1 MQEGGKKK
9 MSDYLYTAGL
19 EHKITELEAENAR
32 LKNASMFDSESRK
45 IAEGVIKELKQEN
58 AELKARI
65 SRCLETIQ
73 RFVTDNEECE

>member
-1 MQEGGKKK
+1 MQEGGEKK
-9 MSDYLYTAGL
+9 MSDYLYTASL
-19 EHKITELEAENAR
+19 EHKITELEAETAR

-65 SRCLETIQ
+65 SRYLETIQ

>member
-1 MQEGGKKK
+1 

-32 LKNASMFDSESRK
+32 LKNASMFDSESQK

-65 SRCLETIQ
+65 SRCLEAI
-73 RFVTDNEECE
+73 RHFVDEEYE